1 MDATINPDCFLIATA
16 SLAHLGYSDVS
27 SLIGLS
33 NNLNI
38 VDLDMTRRSQKIFT
52 SVLTMSLKMV
62 SR

>member
-1 MDATINPDCFLIATA
+1 MDATINPDSLLVATA
-16 SLAHLGYSDVS
+16 PLAHLGYSDVS

-52 SVLTMSLKMV
+52 SVLTMSLKVV